1 MIVHIYSNGTSFLFI
16 SFLLTYEEIE
26 GHHHINHRG
35 GSRAYVGVG
44 WGPADVVVGLGPS
57 TAGSCCGAGGAVC
70 TSTVLFLCEV
80 LRALVLRLFKTMM
93 ATMTTVTPPVTPT
106 AIAMMRSDWLSVTGV
121 VVVVT
126 GQSC

>member
-1 MIVHIYSNGTSFLFI
+1 MIVHIYSNCTSFLFI

-44 WGPADVVVGLGPS
+44 WGPADVVVA
-57 TAGSCCGAGGAVC
+57 AGGAVSAGGAVC